1 MLISM
6 QTKIE
11 KALRSAALGL
21 LLSVGI
27 IHLAWAVIATYQQ
40 IVDAVRN
47 SPNSNAFL
55 VANAAAVANL
65 ALRVENRSGDTTN
78 YNGSCCSGILQ
89 MNATNIAAFAHVTPA
104 VYRTWS
110 LQAQIDA
117 WTALTVS
124 ALGASSVSQLR
135 AMSTFDGMPT
145 DAYMQLSCIQM
156 GIGNCQTMINSG
168 RCEGW
173 RDSNGTSIC
182 RMAAGMQGLTYTPGT
197 GTGTPIPATTPTPS
211 STSGSNNSAFIP
223 TPGNYVP
230 VGSSVSA
237 MLDASFTNGS
247 GVSMASVN
255 TLIKTILAS
264 ILVAFAIKASI
275 GAWSQYQAGQME
287 TFDLKHGGKRI
298 LILMVLMMMVFVY

>member
-1 MLISM
+1 MVSFM
-6 QTKIE
+6 PTKIQ
-11 KALRSAALGL
+11 KTLRSAALYL
-21 LLSVGI
+21 LLSVGV

-40 IVDAVRN
+40 IVDAVKN

-65 ALRVENRSGDTTN
+65 ALRVENRSGDTTS

-124 ALGASSVSQLR
+124 ALGASSVSTLR
-135 AMSTFDGMPT
+135 SMSTFDGMPT

-156 GIGNCQTMINSG
+156 GIGNCQTMITSG

-173 RDSNGTSIC
+173 RDINGTSIC

-197 GTGTPIPATTPTPS
+197 GTGTPTPS
-211 STSGSNNSAFIP
+211 STSSNNSSLFTP
-223 TPGNYVP
+223 TPGSYVP
-230 VGSSVSA
+230 LGSSVSA
-237 MLDASFTNGS
+237 LLDASFTSGS

-255 TLIKTILAS
+255 TLIKTILLS
-264 ILVAFAIKASI
+264 ILVVFAIKASI
-275 GAWSQYQAGQME
+275 GAWGQYQAGQMD
-287 TFDLKHGGKRI
+287 TFELKQGGKRI
-298 LILMVLMMMVFVY
+298 LILMMLMTLVFVY